1 MKQGVNTAMRINTGF
16 RHLREGGKNVIRNGW
31 MSFAS
36 VSSIAISL
44 FILGIFL
51 LLTLNV
57 NFLAQ
62 QIEEQ
67 VEIRVY
73 LDVNIPKDQIAPLQN
88 EIAAIEQ
95 VAKVTFVS
103 KEEGLVYLREKL
115 GEGGK
120 GLLEGFDGENNPLND
135 SFTVEVKQPREVG
148 IAAQK
153 INELN
158 NGKPT
163 KPIYRVSY
171 GQGTV
176 ETMFKATQIVRYIG
190 LVLVV
195 GLALTAMFLIANTI
209 KLTILSRRREI
220 AIMKL
225 VGATN
230 SFIRWPF
237 FIEGAIL
244 GIVGSVIPTGILL
257 YGYWELMNV
266 TQLDLSLL
274 MIKLLPF
281 DQVSYLMAGL
291 LLGIGIMIGIFG
303 STLSVRKFLR
313 V

>member
-1 MKQGVNTAMRINTGF
+1 MRISTAA
-16 RHLREGGKNVIRNGW
+16 RHFREGGKNVIRNGW

-36 VSSIAISL
+36 ISSISISL

-57 NFLAQ
+57 NYLAE
-62 QIEEQ
+62 QIESQ

-73 LDVNIPKDQIAPLQN
+73 LEVDTPQDQMQLLEKEIKAIPEVA
-88 EIAAIEQ
+88 Q
-95 VAKVTFVS
+95 VKFVS
-103 KEEGLVYLREKL
+103 KDEGLIYLREKL
-115 GEGGK
+115 GESGK
-120 GLLEGFDGENNPLND
+120 QLLEGFDGDNNPLND
-135 SFTVEVKQPREVG
+135 SFTIVVAEPREVG
-148 IAAQK
+148 NVAGK
-153 INELN
+153 ISSLN
-158 NGKPT
+158 NGKAT

-176 ETMFKATQIVRYIG
+176 ETMFKVTQIVRNVG
-190 LVLVV
+190 LVLVA

-209 KLTILSRRREI
+209 KLTILARRREI
-220 AIMKL
+220 SIMKL

-237 FIEGAIL
+237 FIEGALL
-244 GIVGSVIPTGILL
+244 GIIGSVIPVAILL
-257 YGYWELMNV
+257 YGYWQLMFS
-266 TQLDLSLL
+266 TQLDLNLL

-281 DQVSYLMAGL
+281 NQVYYTMSGL
-291 LLGIGIMIGIFG
+291 LLGIGIMIGIWG

>member
-1 MKQGVNTAMRINTGF
+1 M
-16 RHLREGGKNVIRNGW
+16 IRNGW

-62 QIEEQ
+62 QIEQQ
-67 VEIRVY
+67 VEIKVY
-73 LDVNIPKDQIAPLQN
+73 LDVNIPKEQIGPLQN

-95 VAKVTFVS
+95 VSKVTFVS
-103 KEEGLVYLREKL
+103 KEEGIVILRDRL
-115 GEGGK
+115 GENGK

-135 SFTVEVKQPREVG
+135 SFTVEVKEPREVG

-158 NGKPT
+158 NGKQA
-163 KPIYRVSY
+163 KPIYRVNY

-176 ETMFKATQIVRYIG
+176 ETMFKATQVVRYIG
-190 LVLVV
+190 LILVA

-244 GIVGSVIPTGILL
+244 GIVGSIVPTGILL

-266 TQLDLSLL
+266 TQLDLSML

-281 DQVSYLMAGL
+281 DQVCYVLAGL